1 MYGYGYFNS
10 FKTLGGGATPVSYL
24 VDDYSPAA
32 AYSLRKLSST
42 ATNCIRVRRSS
53 DNTEQDIGFSGVEL
67 DASSL
72 TSFVGANDGFVVK
85 WYNQGTGGATYDA
98 TQSTAGNQHRIVTSG
113 TIETVNSKYAVNALT
128 RPPLSFTSLNYE
140 SAFTVAKVTTPNT
153 VNYLV
158 GFASGGILLRATA
171 TTDGFGY
178 FDGSGWILTNANN
191 NQHLGYLNRISGG
204 SNIVYVGINGSNV
217 NTSSAKVGAFVGS
230 ELGGRSVSTVTYL
243 QGFTQE
249 VILFGSDQAA
259 NKTAIE
265 SNINSYYA
273 IY

>member
-24 VDDYSPAA
+24 VDDYSPTA

-53 DNTEQDIGFSGVEL
+53 DNKEQDIGFVGTEL
-67 DASSL
+67 DAASL

-85 WYNQGTGGATYDA
+85 WCNQGTGGATYDA

-113 TIETVNSKYAVNALT
+113 TIETINSKYAVNALT

-158 GFASGGILLRATA
+158 GFAFGGIHLRGGAVVDT
-171 TTDGFGY
+171 FGY
-178 FDGSGWILTNANN
+178 FDGTGWNTANANN
-191 NQHLGYLNRISGG
+191 NQHLGYVNRISGG
-204 SNIVYVGINGSNV
+204 SNIVYVGVNGSNV
-217 NTSSAKVGAFVGS
+217 AGSAKAGAFVGS

-265 SNINSYYA
+265 SNINSYYG

>member
-1 MYGYGYFNS
+1 MFYGYGFGFNRGS
-10 FKTLGGGATPVSYL
+10 VTSVPPVSYL
-24 VDDYSPAA
+24 VDDYSPTV

-42 ATNCIRVRRSS
+42 ATNAIRVRRSS
-53 DNTEQDIGFSGVEL
+53 DNTEQDIGFNGTEL
-67 DASSL
+67 DASAL
-72 TSFVGANDGFVVK
+72 TTFVGVNDGFVTK

-98 TQSTAGNQHRIVTSG
+98 AQASAGSQHRIVSAG
-113 TIETVNSKYAVNALT
+113 TIEAVNGRYAVNALT

-158 GFASGGILLRATA
+158 GFASGGIHLRGSAVSDT
-171 TTDGFGY
+171 FGY
-178 FDGSGWILTNANN
+178 FDGTGWITPNANN
-191 NQHLGYLNRISGG
+191 NQHLGYVNRISGG

-217 NTSSAKVGAFVGS
+217 NTSSAKAGAFVGA

-249 VILFGSDQAA
+249 VILFTSDQAS

-265 SNINSYYA
+265 TNINDYYA